1 MEGSEHRT
9 SNRSSCTRVLTRA
22 AVLTLVAGLTGCDS
36 LSSDLNNMT
45 SSFLPPSGAQVG
57 TWATDFTNPE
67 EQQKGLVLLGMATW
81 GGGEEYLKL
90 YRTCIEGP
98 WDPLVKAA
106 AIRSLGI
113 HGEPE
118 DATLIAEQLTNEVE
132 YIRLEA
138 AKSLQRLHN
147 DDVSDDIWRRLVL
160 ETDSSVKVELAI
172 ALGQYPNDGVF
183 QALLQALE
191 MRELA
196 VNLAAWDSL
205 RYLTGQNHGSNSR
218 DWIAWY
224 ETTKSPFAEKE
235 VYLYPVYTRPLGFFD
250 KINFLNPTVWEKP
263 GIPTGLQEAG
273 RQSTWT
279 EVDPPPPSQKGA

>member
-1 MEGSEHRT
+1 
-9 SNRSSCTRVLTRA
+9 
-22 AVLTLVAGLTGCDS
+22 
-36 LSSDLNNMT
+36 MT

-67 EQQKGLVLLGMATW
+67 EQQKGLVLLGTATW

-138 AKSLQRLHN
+138 AKSLQRIHN

-160 ETDSSVKVELAI
+160 ETVTSS
-172 ALGQYPNDGVF
+172 F
-183 QALLQALE
+183 
-191 MRELA
+191 R
-196 VNLAAWDSL
+196 
-205 RYLTGQNHGSNSR
+205 
-218 DWIAWY
+218 
-224 ETTKSPFAEKE
+224 TTRS
-235 VYLYPVYTRPLGFFD
+235 
-250 KINFLNPTVWEKP
+250 
-263 GIPTGLQEAG
+263 
-273 RQSTWT
+273 
-279 EVDPPPPSQKGA
+279 

>member
-1 MEGSEHRT
+1 M
-9 SNRSSCTRVLTRA
+9 
-22 AVLTLVAGLTGCDS
+22 TLVTSLVGCDS
-36 LSSDLNNMT
+36 LSSDIDNLT
-45 SSFLPPSGAQVG
+45 SSFLPPSGQQVG

-67 EQQKGLVLLGMATW
+67 EQQKGLVLLGTATW

-106 AIRSLGI
+106 AIRSLGN

-118 DATLIAEQLTNEVE
+118 DAELIASQLTAEIE

-138 AKSLQRLHN
+138 AKSLQRIHN
-147 DDVSDDIWRRLVL
+147 DEVADDIWRRLIV

-172 ALGQYPNDGVF
+172 ALGQYPNDAVF
-183 QALLQALE
+183 QALVQALE

-218 DWIAWY
+218 DWLAWY
-224 ETTKSPFAEKE
+224 DTTRTPFAGEE
-235 VYLYPVYTRPLGFFD
+235 IYLYPVYTRPLGFFD

-263 GIPTGLQEAG
+263 GIPTGLREAG
-273 RQSTWT
+273 RRSTWT
-279 EVDPPPPSQKGA
+279 EVDPPPPPQKGA

>member
-1 MEGSEHRT
+1 MSPLLRL
-9 SNRSSCTRVLTRA
+9 CALA
-22 AVLTLVAGLTGCDS
+22 IVASISGCDS
-36 LSSDLNNMT
+36 LSSDISNMT
-45 SSFLPPSGAQVG
+45 SSFMPPSGAQVG

-67 EQQKGLVLLGMATW
+67 EQQKGLVLLGTATW

-106 AIRSLGI
+106 AIRSLGN

-118 DATLIAEQLTNEVE
+118 DAILIATQLDDEIE
-132 YIRLEA
+132 YVRLEA
-138 AKSLQRLHN
+138 AKSLQRIHN
-147 DDVSDDIWRRLVL
+147 DEVADDIWRRLVI
-160 ETDSSVKVELAI
+160 EKDSSIKVELAI

-183 QALLQALE
+183 QALAQALE

-205 RYLTGQNHGSNSR
+205 RYLTGENHGSSAR
-218 DWIAWY
+218 EWLAWY
-224 ETTKSPFAEKE
+224 ETTTSPFAGEE
-235 VYLYPVYTRPLGFFD
+235 IYLYPVYTRPLGFFD
-250 KINFLNPTVWEKP
+250 TINFFNPTVWEKP

-273 RQSTWT
+273 RRSTWT